1 MSTLRFLQRS
11 GLAEIGHHGL
21 MWRTLR
27 IVGPSMEPTL
37 SNGDLVLVAGIGRCR
52 PGRCRPGQVLVVE
65 HPTRPELLLVKRC
78 VRLVDDDQVWV
89 EGDNPQAS
97 DDSRDF
103 GAIPRSLVRGRVLLR
118 VSTRA
123 T

>member
-37 SNGDLVLVAGIGRCR
+37 SNGDLVFVAGI
-52 PGRCRPGQVLVVE
+52 GRCRPGQVLVVE

-78 VRLVDDDQVWV
+78 VRLVDGDQVWV
-89 EGDNPQAS
+89 EGDNPKAS

-103 GAIPRSLVRGRVLLR
+103 GAIPRRLVRGRVLLR